1 MWPQTEGKLSS
12 HGDYTRLPRGPRGK
26 ESTCQ
31 CRSHRRR
38 GFDPWVRKI
47 PGEEDGNTFH
57 YFCLGNPMDRGAWRA
72 TVHGS
77 TKSWVQ
83 LSEHRHR
90 GLYPNQKHDIGP
102 SPQRHHREPSVGA
115 SLKYSH
121 CSHSQMEQTLLAKNL
136 GLWGLVNRA
145 EHDTAV
151 HIRFCSC
158 RLVSTEGTKH
168 RIYAPLQWLLSEKR
182 SVTSTLPSGHST
194 ATQCKLLIQSTQ
206 EYCSGFPF
214 PPPGDLPDPG
224 MEPTS
229 PSSPALAGGFF
240 TTKPPV
246 KSLLTCT

>member
-1 MWPQTEGKLSS
+1 
-12 HGDYTRLPRGPRGK
+12 
-26 ESTCQ
+26 
-31 CRSHRRR
+31 
-38 GFDPWVRKI
+38 
-47 PGEEDGNTFH
+47 
-57 YFCLGNPMDRGAWRA
+57 MDRGAWRA

-77 TKSWVQ
+77 TKSWAQ

-102 SPQRHHREPSVGA
+102 SSQWPHREPSVGA

-194 ATQCKLLIQSTQ
+194 ATQCKLLIQSTFSSQ
-206 EYCSGFPF
+206 TQLLRSWRARLQMWRDSLLKYI
-214 PPPGDLPDPG
+214 
-224 MEPTS
+224 TW
-229 PSSPALAGGFF
+229 SPAGNHPKRPGPGLRPWHIEPSGVHTVGEDVDLSLADWQALLSGSDHCSLWWSSSHCPLHLSYFATF
-240 TTKPPV
+240 TRFCFY
-246 KSLLTCT
+246 SI